1 MMTYF
6 LLSNATNLKG
16 LYLALFGIVFLLLI
30 LLVVLTL
37 MKKKYFLA
45 ILLSGFF
52 VLVTAMGVA
61 SILTVDNLD
70 TTAAVVE
77 NPVREESVGENSSY
91 SNEAVE
97 SNNEEESLSN
107 DESRGRIIE
116 YKPIESKYP
125 KIRTYERNGEQK
137 DYQDADGTIYK
148 HMTMINPDGVLMG
161 FRGIGEGIV
170 ASPISNPNNDEFV
183 YLEGYHYFMGSYT
196 QVVSEVVYQFNPE
209 DVRAPYLKD
218 FTTTKSEEYSDLD
231 MTLYDFVYKFMPLQ
245 SPDSSQIVEVPL
257 LEGDWVAYEDSIING
272 QETLAKLNFSE
283 DGFFSMEN
291 NIVDINEIPDSMQYR
306 LEYLDDNA
314 IKLYLYPVTGIKTDG
329 SFTVAEEPVKRNFI
343 LYITSEDSFEL
354 VYYSQ
359 ALERVSIT
367 MNKM

>member
-1 MMTYF
+1 
-6 LLSNATNLKG
+6 
-16 LYLALFGIVFLLLI
+16 
-30 LLVVLTL
+30 

-45 ILLSGFF
+45 ILLSGFLSF
-52 VLVTAMGVA
+52 VTAMGA
-61 SILTVDNLD
+61 TNILTKDNSS

-77 NPVREESVGENSSY
+77 EPVKEEESTGENSSQP
-91 SNEAVE
+91 NEAVE
-97 SNNEEESLSN
+97 SKNEEKSSSNGESS
-107 DESRGRIIE
+107 GRVIE

-125 KIRTYERNGEQK
+125 KIKTYERNGEQK

-148 HMTMINPDGVLMG
+148 HMTMINPDGVMMG

-196 QVVSEVVYQFNPE
+196 QIVSEVVYHFSPE

-231 MTLYDFVYKFMPLQ
+231 MNLYDFVYKFMPLQ

-257 LEGDWVAYEDSIING
+257 LEGDWVAYEDSIMNG
-272 QETLAKLNFSE
+272 QETLAKLSFSE

-291 NIVDINEIPDSMQYR
+291 NIVNINGIPDSMQYK

-314 IKLYLYPVTGIKTDG
+314 FKLYLYPVMGIKTDG
-329 SFTVAEEPVKRNFI
+329 SFTVAGASKKKFYFI
-343 LYITSEDSFEL
+343 
-354 VYYSQ
+354 YY
-359 ALERVSIT
+359 
-367 MNKM
+367 